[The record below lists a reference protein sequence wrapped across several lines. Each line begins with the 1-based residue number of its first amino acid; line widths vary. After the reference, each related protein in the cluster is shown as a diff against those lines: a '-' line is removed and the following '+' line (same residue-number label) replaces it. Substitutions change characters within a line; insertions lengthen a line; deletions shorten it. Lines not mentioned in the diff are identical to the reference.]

1 MKNNEIMILRSIGF
15 SSQDAERDISDIR
28 RIETMATTSPI
39 PEAATSALA
48 NDKAGSSRD
57 LLVDKLVTIILYERK
72 PVTVWEVAAKLG
84 EGYAEQASVI
94 LDGLTAEGVLAR
106 FRAGLNNYYA
116 PPKVAL
122 TRQEP
127 ALGTVISD
135 SLKSLFLSRQYK
147 SMRKV

>member
-1 MKNNEIMILRSIGF
+1 
-15 SSQDAERDISDIR
+15 
-28 RIETMATTSPI
+28 MATTSPI

-57 LLVDKLVTIILYERK
+57 PLADKLVTIILYKRK
-72 PVTVWEVAAKLG
+72 PVTVWEVTAKLG
-84 EGYAEQASVI
+84 DGYAEQASVI

-106 FRAGLNNYYA
+106 FRADLNNYYA

-127 ALGTVISD
+127 TLGTVISD